1 MDSVYSI
8 DISADLETLLVLF
21 KDSPDKVDKA
31 VRRAMKKLSRY
42 AERQL
47 LRALSRAHPLS
58 QAQLKKL
65 RRLRLKVFTPNNAVN
80 DYALLINFGTNPV
93 AAHYYGKPQ
102 QRPKG
107 VKAGKEFWKG
117 AFIVPQTSSGELR
130 VFKRKANWKHKYV
143 RSRRSGRMMWMGLPM
158 ALQRKDIHEDAVT
171 VMNAL
176 QPQLAERFSALVSQE
191 LNYAFNIE

>member
-21 KDSPDKVDKA
+21 KDAPDKVDKA

-42 AERQL
+42 AERQI

-58 QAQLKKL
+58 QKQLKKL
-65 RRLRLKVFTPNNAVN
+65 RRLRIKVFSPSHAVN
-80 DYALLINFGTNPV
+80 DYVMAVYLGTNAI
-93 AAHYYGKPQ
+93 AAHYYGTPQ

-107 VKAGKEFWKG
+107 VKTGKQFWKG
-117 AFIVPQTSSGELR
+117 AFVVPGRGNDKPL
-130 VFKRKANWKHKYV
+130 VFKRSANWKHKYV

-158 ALQRKDIHEDAVT
+158 ELQRKDIHDDAVS

-176 QPQLAERFSALVSQE
+176 QPQQAERFSALVSQE